1 MNSNGLDSN
10 YSSVMTFD
18 DFDVLVRYYITAT
31 DQNGN
36 YTSSPIESEQS
47 PYFFIYGDLNY
58 IALHDFEDDDGW
70 SVSDDTAVAGIWERA
85 IPNGTQY
92 QGAQVQPGEDNTIN
106 GDYCYITGNAVGDSV
121 GFDDVDGGQ
130 TSIFS
135 PTFDLADCGSVLLT
149 YFKWFTNNISDNP
162 STDRFQVEVS
172 NDGGDNWIFLEDTNL
187 SNNSWER
194 HRFILSDYLSLTNDM
209 VFKVTTEDVFYD
221 GDFGSGGSLV
231 EAAFDDF
238 SLQVIDYNYL
248 LGDVNSDSLLNVL
261 DIVLAVN
268 FAVNLQDPSD
278 FEFNAT
284 DINNDNTLDVLDIV
298 LLVNLVLEN

>member
-1 MNSNGLDSN
+1 MPDIITRYVYGIHAISNIINSDEK
-10 YSSVMTFD
+10 
-18 DFDVLVRYYITAT
+18 RIKK
-31 DQNGN
+31 
-36 YTSSPIESEQS
+36 I
-47 PYFFIYGDLNY
+47 
-58 IALHDFEDDDGW
+58 
-70 SVSDDTAVAGIWERA
+70 
-85 IPNGTQY
+85 
-92 QGAQVQPGEDNTIN
+92 
-106 GDYCYITGNAVGDSV
+106 
-121 GFDDVDGGQ
+121 
-130 TSIFS
+130 
-135 PTFDLADCGSVLLT
+135 
-149 YFKWFTNNISDNP
+149 YFKKDATSKNLISLYQKAID
-162 STDRFQVEVS
+162 SSLYTEEVS
-172 NDGGDNWIFLEDTNL
+172 VDKLTLLCETSKHQGVVCELEDTNL

-209 VFKVTTEDVFYD
+209 VFKVTTEDVLYD